1 VAGTAGSLQADGP
14 DLGAQTVTLTTA
26 TGIARPVLEGKWFND
41 GFRGTMGELLCA
53 IEEGREPLN
62 AARENLFSLAL
73 AFAAVRSRIDGQGGR
88 GRRGPAAG
96 KLRGRKTRFSV
107 REICRFPTRKT
118 AVLLP
123 VFRAENAALRSS
135 R

>member
-1 VAGTAGSLQADGP
+1 VPLLAQALVRLDGGQASLVFDGGAPHGPRDTTYVAGTAGSLQADGP

-53 IEEGREPLN
+53 IEEGREPSN

-73 AFAAVRSRIDGQGGR
+73 AFAAVRSRIEGKEVEVGAA
-88 GRRGPAAG
+88 RR
-96 KLRGRKTRFSV
+96 LES
-107 REICRFPTRKT
+107 
-118 AVLLP
+118 
-123 VFRAENAALRSS
+123 
-135 R
+135 